1 MEGSVKQ
8 SFVFGIALVFLATVA
23 IAGSPSEN
31 TIATGKG
38 PVTIHPL
45 EHATFVMEWNGK
57 TIVVDPVGGAA
68 PFEAFGKADLILITD
83 IHGDHLSVDTVTG
96 LIGPSTVIV
105 GPSTVAEKFSETDR
119 GRLTVLANGE
129 FVEWGSSLIEAI
141 PMYNLTPER
150 QAFHVKG
157 RGNGYLLTLGG
168 TRIYIAG
175 ETEDI
180 PEMRSLDDIDAA
192 FVCMN
197 LPYTMEVAAAADAVL
212 EFKPR
217 VVFPYH
223 YRGKGGMSDVDEFRS
238 LVAKDPSIE
247 VRLLDWY

>member
-1 MEGSVKQ
+1 VKK
-8 SFVFGIALVFLATVA
+8 SIVFGIALVFLATVA

-57 TIVVDPVGGAA
+57 TIVVDPVGGSA

-83 IHGDHLSVDTVTG
+83 IHGDHLSVNTVTA
-96 LIGPSTVIV
+96 LTEPSTMIV
-105 GPSTVAEKFSETDR
+105 GPAAVAKKFPEADR
-119 GRLTVLANGE
+119 GRVTILANGKTVTWE
-129 FVEWGSSLIEAI
+129 ESGIEAI

-150 QAFHVKG
+150 QSFHVKG

-168 TRIYIAG
+168 ARIYIAG
-175 ETEDI
+175 DTEDI
-180 PEMRSLDDIDAA
+180 PEMRALDDIDAA

-247 VRLLDWY
+247 VRLLEWY